1 MREVLLMLA
10 AWVVLLLG
18 MALLALSQERHR
30 DRIFISNRPAALDI
44 RAQRATAFIATGL
57 GLPACI
63 ASQGA
68 SFGSLLWLLLLSAAA
83 LAVALTLTWRPQ
95 WLRPLAGAARIVFQ
109 RPSASPSR
117 S

>member
-10 AWVVLLLG
+10 ACVVLLLG

-30 DRIFISNRPAALDI
+30 DRIFISTRPTAHSI
-44 RAQRATAFIATGL
+44 RAHRTAGFITTGL

-95 WLRPLAGAARIVFQ
+95 WLRPLAGAAETVFQ
-109 RPSASPSR
+109 RPSASTSR

>member
-1 MREVLLMLA
+1 MLA
-10 AWVVLLLG
+10 ACVLLLLG

-30 DRIFISNRPAALDI
+30 ARVFESNMPVAHNL
-44 RAQRATAFIATGL
+44 RAQRATGFIATCL

-68 SFGSLLWLLLLSAAA
+68 SFGSLLWVLLLSAAV

-95 WLRPLAGAARIVFQ
+95 WLRPLAHAARTVFQ
-109 RPSASPSR
+109 RPSVSTSKR
-117 S
+117 